1 MNPTRRFFRK
11 YICSTAGILLL
22 FFAVNLLL
30 VLGLFFVSNY
40 GSTQKRQFQISL
52 LSEHIKEQNGE
63 IRADGEALLMLKDQK
78 AWAMLL
84 DEGGGV
90 IWEEGL
96 PKELPRSYSVSEVAA
111 FSRWYLRDYPVTV
124 WTRSDGLL
132 VVGFPKDSVFKY
144 NISNDM
150 KDVYAMLKGA
160 AVVFL
165 MNLFLLAYVFLRN
178 TYRVERAVKPILNG
192 IQQLS
197 GGGEVHLQESGELAE
212 INADLNNAAA
222 SLQKKDH
229 ARTEWIRGISH
240 DIRTPLSMILGY
252 ASEMEEDAAGG
263 EIVRRQAAIIRRQA
277 ERIRQLVDDLNLT
290 AKLKY
295 SAQPLRKQRLQAAE
309 LARKAVSEVL
319 NEGLSDLYELEFLE
333 HLQGEG
339 VYIEGD
345 PVLFERMFCNLIRN
359 SVVHNPQGCRITV
372 SVAAGD
378 AECCYTVADHGMGL
392 PDEVLDALRRRERGF
407 CTEPEGAEHG
417 LGLKIVC
424 QIVEAYHGR
433 IVFEQTKPHGLT
445 VFLFFRR
452 QPFRID

>member
-11 YICSTAGILLL
+11 YICSTVGILLL

-30 VLGLFFVSNY
+30 VLVLFLVSNS
-40 GSTQKRQFQISL
+40 GATQKKQFQISVI
-52 LSEHIKEQNGE
+52 SEHIKEQNGK
-63 IRADGEALLMLKDQK
+63 IIADGEALSMLKDQK

-90 IWEEGL
+90 VWEEGL
-96 PKELPRSYSVSEVAA
+96 PEELPRSYSVSEVAA

-132 VVGFPKDSVFKY
+132 VVGFPKGSVFKY

-150 KDVYAMLKGA
+150 KDVYVMLKGA

-192 IQQLS
+192 IHRLS

-212 INADLNNAAA
+212 INADLNSAAA
-222 SLQKKDH
+222 YLQKKDY

-263 EIVRRQAAIIRRQA
+263 ETVRRQAAIIRRQA

-309 LARKAVSEVL
+309 LARKAVSEVI

-372 SVAAGD
+372 SVD
-378 AECCYTVADHGMGL
+378 ADDEECCYTVADHGIGL
-392 PDEVLDALRRRERGF
+392 RDEALDALRRRERGF

-433 IVFEQTKPHGLT
+433 IVFEQTRPHGLT

>member
-11 YICSTAGILLL
+11 YICSTVGILLL
-22 FFAVNLLL
+22 FLVVNLLL
-30 VLGLFFVSNY
+30 VLGLFLVSNS
-40 GSTQKRQFQISL
+40 GGTQKQQFQISA
-52 LSEHIKEQNGE
+52 LSEHIKEQNGK
-63 IRADGEALLMLKDQK
+63 IIADGEALSMLKDRM

-84 DEGGGV
+84 DEGGCV
-90 IWEEGL
+90 IWEEGM
-96 PKELPRSYSVSEVAA
+96 PAELPRSYSVSEVAA

-132 VVGFPKDSVFKY
+132 VVGFPKGSVFKY
-144 NISNDM
+144 NLSNDM
-150 KDVYAMLKGA
+150 KDVYVMLKGA
-160 AVVFL
+160 AAVFL

-192 IQQLS
+192 IHRLS

-212 INADLNNAAA
+212 INADLNSAAA
-222 SLQKKDH
+222 YLQKKDL
-229 ARTEWIRGISH
+229 ARAEWIRGISH

-263 EIVRRQAAIIRRQA
+263 ETVRRQAAIIRRQA

-333 HLQGEG
+333 YSQGEG

-372 SVAAGD
+372 SMDADD
-378 AECCYTVADHGMGL
+378 AECRYTVADHGIGL
-392 PDEVLDALRRRERGF
+392 RDEVLETLRRRERGF
-407 CTEPEGAEHG
+407 CTETEGAEHG

-424 QIVEAYHGR
+424 QIVETYHGR
-433 IVFEQTKPHGLT
+433 IVFEQTRPHGLT

-452 QPFRID
+452 QPLRID

>member
-11 YICSTAGILLL
+11 YICSTVGILLL
-22 FFAVNLLL
+22 FLVVNLLL
-30 VLGLFFVSNY
+30 VLGLFLVSNS
-40 GSTQKRQFQISL
+40 GGTQKQQFQISA
-52 LSEHIKEQNGE
+52 LSEHIKEQNGK
-63 IRADGEALLMLKDQK
+63 IIADGEALSMLKDRM

-90 IWEEGL
+90 IWEEGM
-96 PKELPRSYSVSEVAA
+96 PAELPRSYSVSEVAA

-132 VVGFPKDSVFKY
+132 VVGFPKGSVFKY
-144 NISNDM
+144 NLSNDM
-150 KDVYAMLKGA
+150 KDVYVMLKGA

-192 IQQLS
+192 IHRLS

-212 INADLNNAAA
+212 INADLNSAAA
-222 SLQKKDH
+222 YLQKKDL

-263 EIVRRQAAIIRRQA
+263 ETVRRQAAIIRRQA

-319 NEGLSDLYELEFLE
+319 NEGLSALYELEFLE
-333 HLQGEG
+333 HSQGEG

-372 SVAAGD
+372 SMDADD
-378 AECCYTVADHGMGL
+378 AECRYTVADHGIGL
-392 PDEVLDALRRRERGF
+392 RDEVLETLRRRERGF
-407 CTEPEGAEHG
+407 CTETEGAEHG

-433 IVFEQTKPHGLT
+433 IVFEQTRPHGLT

>member
-1 MNPTRRFFRK
+1 M
-11 YICSTAGILLL
+11 
-22 FFAVNLLL
+22 
-30 VLGLFFVSNY
+30 
-40 GSTQKRQFQISL
+40 
-52 LSEHIKEQNGE
+52 
-63 IRADGEALLMLKDQK
+63 
-78 AWAMLL
+78 
-84 DEGGGV
+84 
-90 IWEEGL
+90 
-96 PKELPRSYSVSEVAA
+96 SEVAA

-229 ARTEWIRGISH
+229 ARTEWIRGLSH

-263 EIVRRQAAIIRRQA
+263 EIVRRQAAINSQTGGA
-277 ERIRQLVDDLNLT
+277 D
-290 AKLKY
+290 
-295 SAQPLRKQRLQAAE
+295 QAACGRFE
-309 LARKAVSEVL
+309 PDGKAKV
-319 NEGLSDLYELEFLE
+319 F
-333 HLQGEG
+333 
-339 VYIEGD
+339 
-345 PVLFERMFCNLIRN
+345 R
-359 SVVHNPQGCRITV
+359 
-372 SVAAGD
+372 AAI
-378 AECCYTVADHGMGL
+378 A
-392 PDEVLDALRRRERGF
+392 
-407 CTEPEGAEHG
+407 
-417 LGLKIVC
+417 
-424 QIVEAYHGR
+424 
-433 IVFEQTKPHGLT
+433 
-445 VFLFFRR
+445 
-452 QPFRID
+452 